1 MARSSSEKCRLC
13 SKLSITQAQERHEPK
28 GTGCWDDAHCHQR
41 RSYYRSRDRYNRQ
54 RRLQYKATVGDIS
67 QTEVVLSP
75 AAPAALLYLYRERVD
90 TPLHAVG
97 AELWLG
103 QEKKAAIEPAHC
115 LGLTSRQVAAYLQ
128 EVLQVFSHKY
138 EVSISKFAAQVELD
152 PSRCPISPC
161 PLHFH

>member
-1 MARSSSEKCRLC
+1 MPTRSSEKCRQC
-13 SKLSITQAQERHEPK
+13 SKLSLEQALQKHGLEGTNCWEGEP
-28 GTGCWDDAHCHQR
+28 CHKR
-41 RSYYRSRDRYNRQ
+41 RTYYRHRDRYNKT
-54 RRLQYKATVGDIS
+54 RRLKRQSSENAPLQVPIT
-67 QTEVVLSP
+67 P
-75 AAPAALLYLYRERVD
+75 APAAVLYLYRERVD
-90 TPLHAVG
+90 APLHAIG

-103 QEKKAAIEPAHC
+103 QEKVAAIEPVHC

-152 PSRCPISPC
+152 PSRCPILPC